1 MADSAQQAN
10 ESILGRF
17 MVLRGAMPEL
27 WITFL
32 VKLIGIAAY
41 AVMNSTLVLWLSK
54 DLGFNDQNAGFLVA
68 AWSISMTVF
77 TLMVG
82 SLTDAL
88 GLRRT
93 FILGVLVCIAARGVM
108 AVTTIPL
115 LALLAGLLPLA
126 IGEALGT
133 PVLVAAIRRYS
144 TTSQRSISFS
154 IFYMMMNFGF
164 LVSGF
169 IFDGVRE
176 SMGEYGRL
184 TLPLMT
190 SGFST
195 YQTLFLASLGLE
207 LLLLP
212 ILYFGIRSGAEAT
225 EEGVRITPE
234 GQAGPPGPLL
244 EKTLGS
250 IAATVRETGRNLA
263 ALGRHPG
270 LYRLLGFL
278 TLIAFTK
285 LIYMQMYYAY
295 PKFGIRE
302 LGEGAPIG
310 RLYTVSNA
318 VLIIILVP
326 IIGALTQRSSAYRM
340 VTLGTAI
347 SALSVFFMALPVHW
361 FEGLAAGPLGHW
373 LVHGYLGVPGPVN
386 PWYISIFCFVV
397 LLSVGEAFY
406 SPRVYEYAAAIA
418 PKGQEASFG
427 ALSVV
432 PFFLAKL
439 FVGLVSGVLLER
451 YCPEVGPRD
460 STTMW
465 LIIALV
471 TAVAPIGLFVLR
483 PWIRVREVG
492 REEE

>member
-93 FILGVLVCIAARGVM
+93 FILGVLGCIAARGVM

-285 LIYMQMYYAY
+285 QIYMKMY
-295 PKFGIRE
+295 
-302 LGEGAPIG
+302 
-310 RLYTVSNA
+310 
-318 VLIIILVP
+318 
-326 IIGALTQRSSAYRM
+326 
-340 VTLGTAI
+340 
-347 SALSVFFMALPVHW
+347 
-361 FEGLAAGPLGHW
+361 
-373 LVHGYLGVPGPVN
+373 
-386 PWYISIFCFVV
+386 
-397 LLSVGEAFY
+397 
-406 SPRVYEYAAAIA
+406 
-418 PKGQEASFG
+418 
-427 ALSVV
+427 
-432 PFFLAKL
+432 
-439 FVGLVSGVLLER
+439 
-451 YCPEVGPRD
+451 
-460 STTMW
+460 
-465 LIIALV
+465 
-471 TAVAPIGLFVLR
+471 
-483 PWIRVREVG
+483 
-492 REEE
+492 